1 MKRKLLIT
9 IIFSIALSL
18 FCIPESNKNIESKIA
33 EYEAGSY
40 PDSTLYQV
48 YEEGYNEF
56 KVSNPVKAIQYLK
69 KLAILE
75 DKKGNESDKYGRYVR
90 IGQLYH
96 QLGMHNLAL
105 EYLLEPSSFFLKED
119 DLGNLAWLYSDIG
132 NVYFAL
138 EQYDIAEP
146 YYRNGLK
153 MMQDLGDG
161 YGQSVMHNNIALCQL
176 SAGKIEDSFKNLEI
190 GLKLRE
196 EINNTYAV
204 YHSKYLLGK
213 NYTLSGQFE
222 KGYQL
227 YKEIWDQYT
236 YDEIVPQEAVMLK
249 ANAGLAIF
257 GYFHHINDLEQA
269 EKFLN
274 DSIILVEQIGD
285 YFTLGTFLAQ
295 KAQFYVEQGRN
306 EEALA
311 IFHEIFD
318 FAYQEGFSQNAHFY
332 ADWLVRLNFRLGRLQ
347 ESKKYYEI
355 YTTLTDSLI
364 NQRSSE
370 KLVKLHSIV
379 QNHMKEVENV
389 QLKQKQIYSQRLL
402 ILVTAFLIIIIILVI
417 LMYFKDKYNLTK
429 IRNLA
434 NASSEAIVVHDRGNI
449 IDSNNQ
455 FKRMFYDSNSKVTNI
470 LDLSPES
477 EKEKIQKMILA
488 NEKTVI
494 KSHLITSKNKV
505 IDTEISSRP
514 YIYRS
519 KEVRVAVIQ
528 DTTRVNDFIRSIQ
541 QAEDKLRVLNTT
553 KDKLFS
559 IIAHDLKNPFNAIIG
574 FTNLMKDSWR
584 EINPNEVDEMIAMIN
599 ESSISAHTLL
609 ENLLD
614 WARIQTENLQFEP
627 SSIKVDDTISEAIS
641 LLSAQIKLKNIS
653 IFIDCPSDIFA
664 YADSRMFSTIL
675 RNLLSN
681 AVKFTNQKGEIS
693 FKVKQDDTSTIIIID
708 DDGVGMNKEQ
718 LAKMLNFDLN
728 NSNLGTSNEKGT
740 GLGLILCKELIDYH
754 KGNIEIE
761 SELNIG
767 TTITITLP
775 KKLS

>member
-18 FCIPESNKNIESKIA
+18 FCIPDSNKNIESKIA

-119 DLGNLAWLYSDIG
+119 DLGSLAWLYSDIG

-204 YHSKYLLGK
+204 YHSKFLLGK
-213 NYTLSGQFE
+213 NYILSGQYE
-222 KGYQL
+222 KGYL
-227 YKEIWDQYT
+227 LFKEIWEQYT
-236 YDEIVPQEAVMLK
+236 YDEIVPQEAAMLK

-269 EKFLN
+269 EKYLN
-274 DSIILVEQIGD
+274 ESIALVEQIGD
-285 YFTLGTFLAQ
+285 FYTLGAFRAQ
-295 KAQFYVEQGRN
+295 KAQFYVEHERN
-306 EEALA
+306 EEALE
-311 IFHEIFD
+311 IFQEIFD
-318 FAYQEGFSQNAHFY
+318 YAYQEGFSQNAHFY
-332 ADWLVRLNFRLGRLQ
+332 ANWLVRLNFRLGRLQ

-370 KLVKLHSIV
+370 NLVKLHSIV

-417 LMYFKDKYNLTK
+417 LMYFKDKHNLTK

-614 WARIQTENLQFEP
+614 WARIQTENLQFDP